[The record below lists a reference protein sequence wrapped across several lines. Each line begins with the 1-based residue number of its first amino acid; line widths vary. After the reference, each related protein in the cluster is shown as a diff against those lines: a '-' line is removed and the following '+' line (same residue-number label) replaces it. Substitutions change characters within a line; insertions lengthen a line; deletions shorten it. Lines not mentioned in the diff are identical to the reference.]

1 MGELLDDTSLAG
13 GTGTAG
19 EPVEVVTVALDL
31 TGTPGTVGA
40 AGVGTPGCLAAN
52 VGSRAPERLSR
63 ETAVAGVG
71 TLTFGPLT
79 NPWTGVGSARRCAP
93 CIDWLLGELAKSR
106 GAGGDTFRCPADL
119 TDSLGVSI
127 T

>member
-1 MGELLDDTSLAG
+1 VRELLDDVSLAG

-19 EPVEVVTVALDL
+19 EPVEVVTAALDL

-106 GAGGDTFRCPADL
+106 GVIADATGRRTDAAGAF
-119 TDSLGVSI
+119 GVSMI
-127 T
+127 